1 MDLQIGDHYNCKEMI
16 VEAID
21 LFNQRLSS
29 SEVEAQYRLKD
40 DVGAIEENYVLY
52 IAKKKGTPKED
63 FPGLSLSS
71 SVKKLT
77 YERFCLCCNTSAFE
91 RMAGLNQNSSY
102 EANKDLPAS
111 EQPSTKSS
119 LQT

>member
-1 MDLQIGDHYNCKEMI
+1 MI

-63 FPGLSLSS
+63 FPGKF
-71 SVKKLT
+71 KKII
-77 YERFCLCCNTSAFE
+77 
-91 RMAGLNQNSSY
+91 
-102 EANKDLPAS
+102 
-111 EQPSTKSS
+111 
-119 LQT
+119 